1 MADDGDDRRR
11 RTLGWVLVAVQFI
24 LIAALI
30 LVPWRRSAPWPPDL
44 SLIIGGALALIGVLI
59 AIAGFLR
66 LGSALTPTPVP
77 IEGAEL
83 RTTGIY
89 SWVRHPIY
97 SGLLLASA
105 GFVIAVGSLATFA
118 VWLLLCVFFVL
129 KHSWEDRL
137 LAERH
142 GAAWQEYAQRVGGLI
157 PWRASGG
164 NPGAP
169 GPGKHR

>member
-1 MADDGDDRRR
+1 MGDEGDDRRR

-24 LIAALI
+24 LIAALV
-30 LVPWRRSAPWPPDL
+30 LVPWRRAVPWPPDL
-44 SLIIGGALALIGVLI
+44 SAIIGGALVVIGVVI
-59 AIAGFLR
+59 ASAGFLR

-77 IEGAEL
+77 LEGAEL

-118 VWLLLCVFFVL
+118 VWLLLCIFFVY
-129 KHSWEDRL
+129 KHTWEDRL

-142 GAAWQEYAQRVGGLI
+142 GATWQEYSQRVGGLI
-157 PWRASGG
+157 PWRARGTDPGG
-164 NPGAP
+164 KSPGEY
-169 GPGKHR
+169 R

>member
-1 MADDGDDRRR
+1 MADTVDRRR
-11 RTLGWVLVAVQFI
+11 RILGWVLVAVQFI
-24 LIAALI
+24 LIAALVV
-30 LVPWRRSAPWPPDL
+30 VPWRRGLDQLWPPDL
-44 SLIIGGALALIGVLI
+44 SVIIGGALAVAGVGI

-77 IEGAEL
+77 IEGAQL

-105 GFVIAVGSLATFA
+105 GFVITVGSLATFA
-118 VWLLLCVFFVL
+118 VWLLLCIFFVA

-137 LAERH
+137 LAQRH
-142 GAAWQEYAQRVGGLI
+142 GQEWHDYAGRVGALI
-157 PWRASGG
+157 PWRAT
-164 NPGAP
+164 
-169 GPGKHR
+169 GKHR